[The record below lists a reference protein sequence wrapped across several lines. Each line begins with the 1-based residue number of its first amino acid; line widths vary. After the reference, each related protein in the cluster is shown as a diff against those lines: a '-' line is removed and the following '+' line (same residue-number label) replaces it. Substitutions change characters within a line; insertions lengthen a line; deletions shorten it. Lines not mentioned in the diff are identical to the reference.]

1 MITHAKVGQ
10 YKLIF
15 DQLHA
20 LGAGRDQLLRLR
32 GIEGGGDVAAFE
44 KGGSGGRSR
53 TADPTS
59 SIPTRYRCASSVW

>member
-1 MITHAKVGQ
+1 MIKFAKVGQ

-32 GIEGGGDVAAFE
+32 SNDGGGDVAVLE
-44 KGGSGGRSR
+44 KG
-53 TADPTS
+53 
-59 SIPTRYRCASSVW
+59 Y

>member
-20 LGAGRDQLLRLR
+20 LGAGCDHLLRLR
-32 GIEGGGDVAAFE
+32 GIDGGGDDRAFE
-44 KGGSGGRSR
+44 KG
-53 TADPTS
+53 
-59 SIPTRYRCASSVW
+59 

>member
-20 LGAGRDQLLRLR
+20 LGAGRDHLLRLR
-32 GIEGGGDVAAFE
+32 GGGDVAAFE
-44 KGGSGGRSR
+44 KG
-53 TADPTS
+53 
-59 SIPTRYRCASSVW
+59 Y

>member
-20 LGAGRDQLLRLR
+20 LGAGRHHLLRLR
-32 GIEGGGDVAAFE
+32 GIGGEGDDGAFE
-44 KGGSGGRSR
+44 KG
-53 TADPTS
+53 
-59 SIPTRYRCASSVW
+59 YRQKIVQLKMG